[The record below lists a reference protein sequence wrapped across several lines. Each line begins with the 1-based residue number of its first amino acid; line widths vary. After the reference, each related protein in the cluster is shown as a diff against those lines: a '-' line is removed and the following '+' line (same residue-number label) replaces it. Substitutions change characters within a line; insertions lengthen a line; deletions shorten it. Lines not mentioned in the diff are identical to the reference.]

1 MHFTGTKVK
10 KKANIRYRYNQ
21 VQNLTRSTI
30 WESDKTTRKHY
41 TQESQ
46 KISPLSPLTAGGHK
60 AARNRQDSVKKINMK
75 RK

>member
-10 KKANIRYRYNQ
+10 KKAKIRHQYNQ
-21 VQNLTRSTI
+21 VPHLTRSTI

-46 KISPLSPLTAGGHK
+46 EISPLSPLTAGDHK
-60 AARNRQDSVKKINMK
+60 AARNRQDIVKKINMK